1 MVNSIMQDT
10 PFQSTLPVWGATIF
24 SVQERRSENISIH
37 APRVGSDKA
46 PVRRI
51 NHAETFQSTLPV
63 WGATLHVGGFV
74 ILYGISIHAPR
85 VGSDTRPQPSK
96 NLWRNFNPRSP
107 CGERP
112 KSPIFWRLTA
122 QISIHAPR
130 VGSDVVVPIFQATTH
145 ISIHAPRVGSDLPNP
160 LLRYL
165 ILISI
170 HAPRVGSDSK
180 HAQIHF
186 CNSFIIRQ
194 NYRKRQLISA
204 CNTCFTAHSL
214 EKSMLLKV
222 RTSRRSRVR
231 LRFALLLRVLKVGLV
246 LSAIK
251 KYLLSGQ

>member
-1 MVNSIMQDT
+1 MGAALRRAAYS
-10 PFQSTLPVWGATIF
+10 FQSTLPVWGATANTPLPTVIRSDFNPRSPCGERPPYPRVNKIIF
-24 SVQERRSENISIH
+24 DISIH
-37 APRVGSDKA
+37 APRVGSDEA
-46 PVRRI
+46 GYDVRLV
-51 NHAETFQSTLPV
+51 TLP
-63 WGATLHVGGFV
+63 
-74 ILYGISIHAPR
+74 
-85 VGSDTRPQPSK
+85 
-96 NLWRNFNPRSP
+96 
-107 CGERP
+107 
-112 KSPIFWRLTA
+112 
-122 QISIHAPR
+122 
-130 VGSDVVVPIFQATTH
+130 
-145 ISIHAPRVGSDLPNP
+145 
-160 LLRYL
+160 
-165 ILISI
+165 ISI